1 MEDQV
6 RKAKTGDE
14 EAVVE
19 VVNKFKYLIFKESTR
34 YHVPGYN
41 TEDLIQHGYLSVIKA
56 IAMYKLGSNSFNG
69 YCINA
74 IRMNYRALLKGQI
87 KHFREVPNI
96 DMLDLDRSG
105 NYEFT
110 LEDEVI
116 AYDEVKKLYAAI
128 ATLEPLEREILEK
141 YYISEKS
148 LGEIACDSDKSYH
161 QFARLKKKALK
172 KLKLLMW
179 IYILQNIAQNFWHAY
194 IFNENKMKGVI

>member
-1 MEDQV
+1 MEKLV
-6 RKAKTGDE
+6 GLAKTKEGGATE
-14 EAVVE
+14 QITE
-19 VVNKFKYLIFKESTR
+19 KFKYLIFKESSR

-41 TEDLIQHGYLSVIKA
+41 FEDLVQHGYLSVIKA

-74 IRMNYRALLKGQI
+74 IRLNYRALLKGQI
-87 KHFREVPNI
+87 KHFREVPSV
-96 DMLDLDRSG
+96 DMLELDRSG

-141 YYISEKS
+141 YYVSEKP
-148 LGEIACDSDKSYH
+148 LGEIACESDKGYH
-161 QFARLKKKALK
+161 QLARLKKKALK
-172 KLKLLMW
+172 KLKLLM
-179 IYILQNIAQNFWHAY
+179 
-194 IFNENKMKGVI
+194 